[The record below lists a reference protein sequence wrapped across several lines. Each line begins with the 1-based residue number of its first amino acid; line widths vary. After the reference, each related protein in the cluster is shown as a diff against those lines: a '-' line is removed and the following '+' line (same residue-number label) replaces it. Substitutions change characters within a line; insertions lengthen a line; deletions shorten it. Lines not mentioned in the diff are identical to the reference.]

1 MRLPAKQIEVIKQL
15 TQEVFGA
22 TSQVYLF
29 GSRTQ
34 AELKGGDIDL
44 YIVPEAE
51 KASLE
56 NQLKLSAKLQIALG
70 EQKIDIVLAEDNSR
84 LIEQE
89 ALAKGV
95 KL

>member
-1 MRLPAKQIEVIKQL
+1 MRLPAKQILIIKHL
-15 TQEVFGA
+15 AQEVFGA

-51 KASLE
+51 KANLK
-56 NQLKLSAKLQIALG
+56 NQLKLSAKLQVALG
-70 EQKIDIVLAEDNSR
+70 EQKIDIVLAEDNNR

-89 ALAKGV
+89 ALTKGI